1 MAELRFIET
10 EQGLCLTDGERTV
23 RADFSEML
31 PRLRRGNLGQ
41 ELLVRAAKLKDSPSP
56 VVWDATAGL
65 GEDSL
70 LLAAA
75 GYRVVLFERDSVI
88 AALLKDALRRAK
100 ELPELEKTAERMI
113 LVEGDSISY
122 MNALPGPEFPDGGQ
136 PQAPQL
142 KPPDI
147 VFLDPMFP
155 ERKKS
160 ALVKKKFQ
168 LLQQLESPCADEKE
182 LLRAA
187 FHARPAKIVI
197 KRPLKGP
204 NLAGVRPDYSLT
216 GKAIRYDCILPAS
229 RREML

>member
-10 EQGLCLTDGERTV
+10 EQGLGLTDGERTV

-41 ELLVRAAKLKDSPSP
+41 ELLVRAAKLKDLPSP

-136 PQAPQL
+136 PQALQL

-168 LLQQLESPCADEKE
+168 LLQQLESPCGDERE

-229 RREML
+229 RREMI